1 MVALA
6 PAQAPRRRRRFRA
19 SALGPYGF
27 VGPAALLIIV
37 LMVAPIVIVIGYS
50 LLNNVI
56 TEPDPH
62 FVGLDNY
69 IALFTDGDFLTA
81 IGNTAVFT
89 VTSVVAHMVIGI
101 TFAMLL
107 NSKLLAGWARSILR
121 VVFILPWLFTAAII
135 AILWRLLLDPHGV
148 INFLLE
154 QLHVIQTGVPW
165 FGSPGTAMLAVV
177 VMNIWSGYPFF
188 MLSLLAGLQGIQAE
202 LYEAARVDGAS
213 GVQSFFNVTIPQL
226 RPIIIA
232 MAMLDL
238 LWTTQQ
244 FALIWL
250 TTGGGPINVTE
261 MLSTFTYKAAF
272 SNYEFSTA
280 SAAAVVLLAF
290 SLVVAFFYV
299 RAQRRAD

>member
-1 MVALA
+1 MAELA
-6 PAQAPRRRRRFRA
+6 AGSVPRIRHRRRIRG
-19 SALGPYGF
+19 LEPYGF
-27 VGPAALLIIV
+27 VAPAGVLIIV

-50 LLNNVI
+50 FLNNVI
-56 TEPDPH
+56 TEPNPT
-62 FVGLDNY
+62 FVGIGNY
-69 IALFTDGDFLTA
+69 VALFADGDFLTA

-89 VTSVVAHMVIGI
+89 LASVIAHLVIGI

-107 NSKLLAGWARSILR
+107 NSKLLPAWGRAIFR
-121 VVFILPWLFTAAII
+121 VIFILPWLFTAAII
-135 AILWRLLLDPHGV
+135 AIHWRLILDPHGV

-154 QLHVIQTGVPW
+154 QVHLIQQGVPW

-188 MLSLLAGLQGIQAE
+188 MLSLLAGLQGIPGD
-202 LYEAARVDGAS
+202 LYEAARVDGAN
-213 GVQSFFNVTIPQL
+213 GVQAFFSVTIPQL

-232 MAMLDL
+232 MAMLDM

-261 MLSTFTYKAAF
+261 VLSTFTYKAAF
-272 SNYEFSTA
+272 SNYEFSIA
-280 SAAAVVLLAF
+280 SAASVVLLLF

-299 RAQRRAD
+299 RAQRRVD

>member
-1 MVALA
+1 MAALA
-6 PAQAPRRRRRFRA
+6 AGPVPGARRRRRRPN
-19 SALGPYGF
+19 LGPYGF

-37 LMVAPIVIVIGYS
+37 LMIAPIVIVIGYS
-50 LLNNVI
+50 FLNNVI
-56 TEPDPH
+56 TEPNPT
-62 FVGLDNY
+62 FVGLGNY
-69 IALFTDGDFLTA
+69 VGLFSDPDFLRA

-89 VTSVVAHMVIGI
+89 VSSVVAHMIIGI
-101 TFAMLL
+101 AFAMLL
-107 NSKLLAGWARSILR
+107 NSRLLPGWARAIFR
-121 VVFILPWLFTAAII
+121 VIFILPWLFTAAII

-148 INFLLE
+148 INFVLE
-154 QLHVIQTGVPW
+154 QLHAIQSGVPW
-165 FGSPGTAMLAVV
+165 FGSPGTALLAVI

-188 MLSLLAGLQGIQAE
+188 MLSLLAGLQGIPQE
-202 LYEAARVDGAS
+202 LYEAARVDGAN
-213 GVQSFFNVTIPQL
+213 GVQAFFSVTIPQL

-272 SNYEFSTA
+272 SNYEFSSA
-280 SAAAVVLLAF
+280 SAAAVVLLLF